1 MKYLPVLYVL
11 LCVSCMAN
19 AEDVQSDMV
28 ITCEEMASYPKE
40 SFGYVDLGSGFG
52 SPTQVDYNCPQSL
65 ITQEFMATLIELA
78 EQIRSPESSRC
89 GGSIVYLHSR
99 VFLFDLAHL
108 GYYPQGF
115 SINIRD
121 TGNYSTIY
129 EYFKE
134 WAGNSVYNYR
144 LYVAYMAELDR
155 ITPILT
161 NWYKNTHNVS
171 DEQAK
176 QYADTAIYAIS
187 SYTFGKYSSSTTP
200 SVLIPGLQDALQ
212 GDMSLFWKEYPK
224 ATQRQKHNALSRL
237 LLANVSTSIIK
248 EATKD
253 MNLENYPYF
262 GEPLISFALFDTNNL
277 ALLLD
282 DGYPVNNG
290 NYFGKTLLYYA
301 IQYELH
307 DTVSLL
313 LKNGADVNAK
323 YIAAKHDYFCDE
335 TINGGRTPLMHAAQ
349 HADAAMMEILLNN
362 GAELNAVDAN
372 KENALD
378 YAEQETREEN
388 VEYLIPLLGLK

>member
-1 MKYLPVLYVL
+1 MKYLPVLYLL

-65 ITQEFMATLIELA
+65 LTQDFMETMIKLA
-78 EQIRSPESSRC
+78 GQIRSPESSRC

-121 TGNYSTIY
+121 TGNYATIY
-129 EYFKE
+129 EYFEE

-144 LYVAYMAELDR
+144 LYVDYMAELKR

-161 NWYKNTHNVS
+161 NWYKNTHDVS
-171 DEQAK
+171 DEQAQ

-200 SVLIPGLQDALQ
+200 SVSIPGLQEAIK

-224 ATQRQKHNALSRL
+224 ATPRQKHNALSRL

-248 EATKD
+248 KAIKD
-253 MNLENYPYF
+253 MNLEEYPYF
-262 GEPLISFALFDTNNL
+262 GESLISFALFDTNNL

-282 DGYPVNNG
+282 EGYPVNESNFF
-290 NYFGKTLLYYA
+290 NKTVLYYA
-301 IQYELH
+301 IQYRLH

-313 LKNGADVNAK
+313 LKYGADVNAEYNIPK
-323 YIAAKHDYFCDE
+323 TDFYCDI
-335 TINGGRTPLMHAAQ
+335 TVNGGRTPLMHAAQ
-349 HADAAMMEILLNN
+349 HADVAMIEILLNN

-378 YAEQETREEN
+378 YAERAKREEN
-388 VEYLIPLLGLK
+388 VEYLLPLLGLR